1 VKTLDGEITNFDFPF
16 CGGSLADESVERGTP
31 RCELGPR
38 PLGALISAM
47 PLRTSPVAAMGF
59 VVKITGEAG
68 NVTWLAFPDQRGF
81 RTLGTRQM
89 AELFEN
95 VEDAQSAIAEMQRMF
110 FVTGLVFSVETA
122 A

>member
-1 VKTLDGEITNFDFPF
+1 M
-16 CGGSLADESVERGTP
+16 S
-31 RCELGPR
+31 
-38 PLGALISAM
+38 
-47 PLRTSPVAAMGF
+47 F

-95 VEDAQSAIAEMQRMF
+95 VEDAQIAIGEMQRLF
-110 FVTGLVFSVETA
+110 FVTGLEFAVETA

>member
-1 VKTLDGEITNFDFPF
+1 VKTLDGEITNFDFLF
-16 CGGSLADESVERGTP
+16 RGSSLADELVERGTP

-38 PLGALISAM
+38 PPGALISAM
-47 PLRTSPVAAMGF
+47 PLWPSSVAAMGF
-59 VVKITGEAG
+59 VVKVTGDAG

-95 VEDAQSAIAEMQRMF
+95 VEDAQIAIGEMQRMF
-110 FVTGLVFSVETA
+110 FVTGLVFSVETPA
-122 A
+122 